1 MARSPRCRPKPA
13 RRSRKGRASWSS
25 RPRRSIHPAAAAPR
39 PVPPPPRPWF
49 TGGMALHLIKLCV
62 GCDSIADLE
71 AWIEENRAHHRRL
84 GRTYEQTHT
93 TRMVPKRMSELVG
106 GGSLFWVIK
115 GQVSCRQ
122 RLLAVRPFTDAS
134 GIGRCLLVLEP
145 TVTVVEPRPY
155 RPFQ

>member
-13 RRSRKGRASWSS
+13 RRSRKARASWSS
-25 RPRRSIHPAAAAPR
+25 GRRRSVHPAAAAPR

-93 TRMVPKRMSELVG
+93 TRMVPKRCAEVVD
-106 GGSLFWVIK
+106 GGSLYWVVK
-115 GQVSCRQ
+115 GQIACRQ
-122 RLLAVRPFTDAS
+122 RVTEVRPFIDGD
-134 GIGRCLLVLEP
+134 GIGRCRLVLDP
-145 TVTVVEPRPY
+145 VVIAVAPRPC
-155 RPFQ
+155 R